1 LLDLE
6 RVDSFL
12 ISSKRT
18 NQMPHMLFHNF
29 GIDEDV
35 TNLDD
40 NEFVQLFMKDQF
52 IKIVN
57 IDITFVT

>member
-1 LLDLE
+1 
-6 RVDSFL
+6 
-12 ISSKRT
+12 
-18 NQMPHMLFHNF
+18 MLFHNF